1 MVQNTLTGGRHLQSG
16 RGPMGAV
23 TARFARFQPIDLTV
37 SEVLMS
43 LWKGQT
49 LYGRNV
55 MSSSKPGSSKLH
67 VTTCHV
73 VRVNSRQVPYCVFLL
88 LDFVFLAPRL
98 PKHLI
103 SHNPA
108 ININQQTYILDN
120 FERLWTSHWLFPNAK
135 QMNSKRVLWFWL
147 DRRPQSQWSWSR
159 RRVRSWSVGWW
170 LLIR

>member
-49 LYGRNV
+49 LYGRNGNV

-67 VTTCHV
+67 VSSCIYM
-73 VRVNSRQVPYCVFLL
+73 SC
-88 LDFVFLAPRL
+88 
-98 PKHLI
+98 
-103 SHNPA
+103 SSC
-108 ININQQTYILDN
+108 
-120 FERLWTSHWLFPNAK
+120 E
-135 QMNSKRVLWFWL
+135 
-147 DRRPQSQWSWSR
+147 QSA
-159 RRVRSWSVGWW
+159 GA
-170 LLIR
+170 